1 MYIHVSSLKY
11 NDVLLAFFNDF
22 DINLPGYIFLA
33 NKTSILNDQ
42 YILCAIANIYFFY
55 ENKNGNIY
63 PVYYMIYEINSL
75 HMKSILIILHN
86 I

>member
-33 NKTSILNDQ
+33 NKTSI
-42 YILCAIANIYFFY
+42 
-55 ENKNGNIY
+55 
-63 PVYYMIYEINSL
+63 
-75 HMKSILIILHN
+75 
-86 I
+86 